1 MDYKTAKLLL
11 ALPDKFD
18 EHMVKKKYR
27 LMALKYH
34 PDKNGNCVEA
44 KDKFVE
50 INDAYVFLM
59 DYLKVGGSCSAEG
72 IDADYNYMFSLF
84 FKSLFHGNEHST
96 LILRIIESIAFNYD
110 GFVMNSIGREMLNKL
125 DNDTT
130 VYVYEILTKYQS
142 LLGLSDEALTFIQKM
157 INERI
162 KDDIIIEL
170 NPSLNDLMNDNIYV
184 LRHEGEKYYI
194 PLWHSELH
202 YDIIDADTQNKK
214 RLIVVCRHELPTE
227 VEIDDNGDLVIVI
240 RENMENVLINKGIN
254 YTLNEE
260 TIFIPG
266 EQLRLIKYQN
276 HKKMACGISQVNTSD
291 IYDNSS
297 RGDIHFIIE
306 LYS

>member
-18 EHMVKKKYR
+18 ESMLKKKYR

-34 PDKNGNCVEA
+34 PDKNRNCVDA

-50 INDAYVFLM
+50 INDAYEFLM
-59 DYLKVGGSCSAEG
+59 DYLKVGGRYSAES
-72 IDADYNYMFSLF
+72 IDTGYNYMFSLF
-84 FKSLFHGNEHST
+84 FKSLFDGNEHST
-96 LILRIIESIAFNYD
+96 LIFRIIENIAFNYD

-142 LLGLSDEALTFIQKM
+142 LLGLSDEALGFIQKM
-157 INERI
+157 VNERI
-162 KDDIIIEL
+162 KDDVIIEL

-184 LRHEGEKYYI
+184 LQHEGEKYYI
-194 PLWHSELH
+194 PLWHNELH
-202 YDIIDADTQNKK
+202 YDIIDIETQNKK
-214 RLIVVCRHELPTE
+214 RLIVVCRPELPRD
-227 VEIDDNGDLVIVI
+227 VDIDDNGDLVIVI
-240 RENMENVLINKGIN
+240 RENIEKVLKNKGIH
-254 YTLNEE
+254 YKLNEIN
-260 TIFIPG
+260 IFIPG
-266 EQLRLIKYQN
+266 EQLQLIKYQN
-276 HKKMACGISQVNTSD
+276 YKHISCGISQVNTSD
-291 IYDNSS
+291 VYDNSR